1 MKHGINRFSVIA
13 AAMAAAMSALVTTGT
28 YAVDVTK
35 GYYFR
40 YDFSSGMKE
49 FGLSNSQTADP
60 CGNASITGS
69 GVYGQDGVNTAYYI
83 NNTAYGTDKIG
94 GSAATGKSV
103 LAGDWTLAMSLK
115 PGSVNKGVLISL
127 GRANENGCKAIFFA
141 SSSTPGK
148 CWVGTARKKISGST
162 YTATNRELAKEW
174 ELTTSAD
181 LTKGFHSI
189 IAVHTSG
196 GTVKIY
202 IDGELAGTVDTTE
215 NCSAATCVF
224 GNGIQFNQIHGGSTQ
239 ISGYT
244 NGANPNRAFLDVRL
258 YAAAFTDANIEEY
271 VALYPAELPPFSN
284 LDAYANVEAFG
295 VNAIDTGYKPE
306 YRARFF
312 ADFEFTDTNVSAG
325 QSHLFGVLSGGPEN
339 NYSTQLDGNSHTFHI
354 DNSGNFVFAKYS
366 ARDIGKTFMSPGPA
380 DTRRHTL
387 SIVPNFSNGEITDV
401 PCTLV
406 DYATRATEEAI
417 SLAPCTLN
425 ARQSTYL
432 FANNNYNSAEG
443 FSKAKIYSYEV
454 MEAYSSYV
462 VYAPTTN
469 STGAAGFKNLVTGA
483 FCGEKMESPATPLVF
498 TPGIGQAEDYR
509 YRGARANGK
518 FYARVYAS
526 SSNVAGGL
534 VKFEGGEAAGTNA
547 QYNVRGISANDPGRA
562 AKIIALP
569 NAGYTVEWSGDTWA
583 IIEGS
588 IVDETIQVRSDRA
601 IHLIANFKRD
611 PAVWTNADGTGA
623 FESDDNWNTGTI
635 PAQGEDFTVRVTA
648 DTILTVNDDYVFG
661 TMYVEGGG
669 TVTFGGT
676 GSVAV
681 DRVFVR
687 NGASLVFGGGLSF
700 PQIRIEADSAATF
713 ADPSVLMD
721 GGLTGNGMF
730 RIDPGAG
737 NVVTMPGGNVGWH
750 GRTVVMSGTVKYG
763 AWSSFGDALTDRS
776 ALASILVMGGATLDQ
791 NGQSAYKIN
800 TKDQLGGQS
809 PMEKP
814 EVILQENAVFTLGAP
829 TGQDMNYS
837 AVTILTLEGD
847 ATVTNDHRLSI
858 SEALNS
864 KYTHFDLGTNTLTKT
879 GTNDLYISACD
890 ITGTGTF
897 DVQQGSITISS
908 SRDPSYCPGVFTNG
922 TLRIAE
928 GTALN
933 FVCFDDIRN
942 STKPGSGC
950 LTVKNLVLDGTVTRE
965 SKPDHGESYLKVT
978 GYVTGHG
985 TTPMLTMGADA
996 VFKPDGV
1003 GPLTITEKIEGDI
1016 KVDVSDP
1023 ALADRLKI
1031 PLLRVPSELEN
1042 TAYSALDLSDVPSG
1056 WMLKKKTE
1064 GGNVHYY
1071 LTKGL
1076 AIFLR

>member
-1 MKHGINRFSVIA
+1 MKQTTDTIRCA
-13 AAMAAAMSALVTTGT
+13 AFLAAALVTTGAC
-28 YAVDVTK
+28 AVDIAK

-40 YDFSSGMKE
+40 YDFSSGIKE
-49 FGLSNSQTADP
+49 FGNTTSQSADP
-60 CGNASITGS
+60 CGNSSITGS
-69 GVYGQDGVNTAYYI
+69 GTYGQDGVNTAFYI
-83 NNTAYGTDKIG
+83 SNTAYGSDKIG
-94 GSAATGKSV
+94 GAAATGRTV
-103 LAGDWTLAMSLK
+103 LAGNWTLAMSLK

-141 SSSTPGK
+141 SSSSPGSL
-148 CWVGTARKKISGST
+148 WVGTARKVIKSGK
-162 YTATNRELAKEW
+162 YEGGNRELAKEW

-189 IAVHTSG
+189 IAVHTTG

-202 IDGELAGTVDTTE
+202 IDGELAETVDTTE

-224 GNGIQFNQIHGGSTQ
+224 GNGIQFNQIHGGGDM

-244 NGANPNRAFLDVRL
+244 SGANSNRAFLDVRL
-258 YAAAFTDANIEEY
+258 YADAFTDANIAEY
-271 VALYPAELPPFSN
+271 AALYPAELPPFSN

-295 VNAIDTGYKPE
+295 VNAVDTGYRPE

-312 ADFEFTDTNVSAG
+312 ADFEFTDTNVGAG
-325 QSHLFGVLSGGPEN
+325 RSHLFGVLSGGPEN
-339 NYSTQLDGNSHTFHI
+339 NYSTELDGNTHTFHI
-354 DNSGNFVFAKYS
+354 DDSGNFVFAKFTTWD
-366 ARDIGKTFMSPGPA
+366 AGKTFMSLGAA
-380 DTRRHTL
+380 DTRRHKL
-387 SIVPNFSNGEITDV
+387 SIVPNFSSGVITDV

-406 DYATRATEEAI
+406 DYATRATEEAV
-417 SLAPCTLN
+417 STAPCANN
-425 ARQSTYL
+425 ATSRQTTYL
-432 FANNNYNSAEG
+432 FANNNLNSAEG

-454 MEAYSSYV
+454 MEASNSFV

-469 STGAAGFKNLVTGA
+469 SVGAAGFKNLITGA
-483 FCGEKMESPATPLVF
+483 FYGEKMASPATPLVF
-498 TPGIGQAEDYR
+498 TPGIGQASDYR
-509 YRGARANGK
+509 YRGARADGK

-547 QYNVRGISANDPGRA
+547 QYIVRGMAANDPGRSA
-562 AKIIALP
+562 TIIAVP
-569 NAGYTVEWSGDTWA
+569 RTGYTVEWSGDTWA

-588 IVDETIQVRSDRA
+588 IMDETIQVRSDRA
-601 IHLIANFKRD
+601 IHLIANFKRE
-611 PAVWTNADGTGA
+611 PAVWTNEDGTGE
-623 FESDDNWNTGTI
+623 FESEDNWDLGEI
-635 PAQGEDFTVRVTA
+635 PDEGEDFIVHVEEDTV
-648 DTILTVNDDYVFG
+648 LTLNDDYVFG
-661 TMYVEGGG
+661 TMYIEGEG
-669 TVTFGGT
+669 TVVFEGT
-676 GSVAV
+676 GSIAV
-681 DRVFVR
+681 DRVIVR
-687 NGASLVFGGGLSF
+687 GGASLVVGSGLSF
-700 PQIRIEADSAATF
+700 THIRIEADAAATL
-713 ADPSVLMD
+713 ADPSVLAS
-721 GGLTGNGMF
+721 GGLTGSGTF

-737 NVVTMPGGNVGWH
+737 NVVTMPGGNVEWH
-750 GRTVVMSGTVKYG
+750 GRAVVMSGTVKYG
-763 AWSSFGDALTDRS
+763 SWSSFGDALTDRS
-776 ALASILVMGGATLDQ
+776 ALASILVMGGAALDQ
-791 NGQSAYKIN
+791 NGQSAYKFN
-800 TKDQLGGQS
+800 SNDQLGGQS

-814 EVILQENAVFTLGAP
+814 EVILQGNAVFTLGAP

-864 KYTHFDLGTNTLTKT
+864 KYTHFNLGANTLTKT

-890 ITGTGTF
+890 IAGMGTF
-897 DVQQGSITISS
+897 DVRQGSITISS

-928 GTALN
+928 GAALN

-942 STKPGSGC
+942 GTKPGSGC

-985 TTPMLTMGADA
+985 TTPMLTMDEDA
-996 VFKPDGV
+996 VFKPDGA
-1003 GPLTITEKIEGDI
+1003 GYLAITEKIEGTI
-1016 KVDVSDP
+1016 KVDISDP
-1023 ALADRLKI
+1023 VLADKGVIPLVKVSMALASAAD
-1031 PLLRVPSELEN
+1031 
-1042 TAYSALDLSDVPSG
+1042 SALDLSAVPSG

-1064 GGNVHYY
+1064 EGNAHYY
-1071 LTKGL
+1071 LAKGL